1 MAVAG
6 SSNVEEEYLW
16 TCTLDASNKEFSWN
30 PEDPSDVKDD
40 DEADPS
46 VKPGHRLLVKSALLM
61 PSAKKDEVTIVQIE
75 GDGYNKG
82 KVVVPI
88 VAMKG
93 GSDHQTYVDLLIP
106 CSAKLSLLQGEGPIH
121 LVGSHCVDFYG
132 YRDTG
137 AGDDTQE
144 DIEAE
149 DEAIDEKETADLL
162 ADGKGDV
169 AKEGEDEKMDED
181 KAEKTSPK
189 KESPK
194 KDGEKSTPSKEDS
207 KKRKASAEEAKSAE
221 KKQKSTP

>member
-1 MAVAG
+1 MG
-6 SSNVEEEYLW
+6 
-16 TCTLDASNKEFSWN
+16 
-30 PEDPSDVKDD
+30 
-40 DEADPS
+40 
-46 VKPGHRLLVKSALLM
+46 
-61 PSAKKDEVTIVQIE
+61 DEVTIVQIE

-162 ADGKGDV
+162 ADGEGD
-169 AKEGEDEKMDED
+169 DEKMDED
-181 KAEKTSPK
+181 KAEKKSPK

-194 KDGEKSTPSKEDS
+194 KDGEKNTPSKEDS
-207 KKRKASAEEAKSAE
+207 KKRKASADEAKSAE